1 MTAACGAAPMM
12 PWGGGSEEDRR
23 FLRILA
29 VIVAVFIAFGGIV
42 PYIEIPE
49 LTRAEMEEVPPRLA
63 QLMMEKKKPAPPV
76 PVEIHEPEK
85 PAAQD
90 KPEPEPEP
98 EQEKPPV
105 KLDKKTQAAREKA
118 AKSGLLAMKDA
129 LADLRQRPVMEDLT
143 GMKLD
148 KGTARAKEKKRSIIT
163 AEAEQRSGGIDTSG
177 LTRDS
182 GEVAMA
188 GHDTTRVEAPQ
199 GAAATGG
206 GGEDKPSRS
215 IEEVQLVFDKNKG
228 AIYAIYN
235 RILRRNPTLSGKVVL
250 ELTIAPSG
258 EVTECTVV
266 SSELKSPTFLRKLVA
281 RVKFFRFQAKDVD
294 PMVVTYPIDF
304 LPSS

>member
-1 MTAACGAAPMM
+1 
-12 PWGGGSEEDRR
+12 
-23 FLRILA
+23 
-29 VIVAVFIAFGGIV
+29 
-42 PYIEIPE
+42 
-49 LTRAEMEEVPPRLA
+49 
-63 QLMMEKKKPAPPV
+63 
-76 PVEIHEPEK
+76 
-85 PAAQD
+85 
-90 KPEPEPEP
+90 
-98 EQEKPPV
+98 
-105 KLDKKTQAAREKA
+105 
-118 AKSGLLAMKDA
+118 MKDA

-199 GAAATGG
+199 GAAATG